1 MSELSWVIALIPAFP
16 LLGFLINA
24 LFIRREREAGLVASG
39 AVILGFFATL
49 FSIYVLQTLPEETQ
63 RVSFVMWQWISIGTF
78 QVPFGLLF
86 DQLTAVMALLITG
99 VGAIIHVYSIGYM
112 QGDSR
117 PVRFFAYM
125 NLFIFAML
133 VLVMADNLLLM
144 FLGWEGVGIC
154 SYLLISHYFDR
165 RLVQPG
171 IVPSEG
177 ATKAFIVNRVGDVGL
192 LLAMFA
198 LFSQVG
204 TLTFYGQFTP
214 EEAPTTGFLDP
225 NLVQQLGAGTLDFG
239 FFGSVGIATAICLLL
254 LVGAAGKSAQLPLYT
269 WLPDA
274 MAGPTPVS
282 ALIHAA
288 TMVTSG
294 VYLIARTHTLF
305 AAAPTAQGFVIAIG
319 LVTAFLAATSA
330 VAQTD
335 IKRVLAYSTISQL
348 GYMIVAVGMGAIVA
362 GMFHLLM
369 HGIFKALLFL
379 AAGAVIHG
387 ANDIQDMRRMG
398 GFRKVMPITFW
409 TYLIGA
415 LGLAGIFPFAG
426 FWSKEEILAYSWFS
440 ALNPLIAIM
449 LTVTSII
456 TALYMGRQIALIFF
470 GRQRD
475 IDYEAHESG
484 RMMTTPLIIL
494 AAGTVIGGIVNLPGL
509 HWLSDYLFPVLNE
522 TASEYT
528 IGKAIFAVVVLASSV
543 GGGYLGWWLYSKVLV
558 SRMRLGREDP
568 GFRYLGDIWRGAE
581 IGWGIDWFYDRVI
594 VRGYRG
600 LSRFLSETFDRQG
613 IDGILVEGTGSI
625 FSRLSGLFRRTQS
638 GYIRNYMLVFMI
650 GVVALVGYFAFQAL

>member
-1 MSELSWVIALIPAFP
+1 MSQLSWVIALIPAFP

-39 AVILGFFATL
+39 AVILSFLATL
-49 FSIYVLQTLPEETQ
+49 VSIYVLQTLPEESQ
-63 RVSFVMWQWISIGTF
+63 RINFVMWQWISIGTF

-86 DQLTAVMALLITG
+86 DQLTVVMALLITG

-112 QGDSR
+112 RGDSR

-144 FLGWEGVGIC
+144 FLGWEGVGVC
-154 SYLLISHYFDR
+154 SYLLISHYFDQ

-177 ATKAFIVNRVGDVGL
+177 ATKAFIVNRVGDIGL

-204 TLTFYGQFTP
+204 TLTFYGQFSP
-214 EEAPTTGFLDP
+214 EAAPTIGFLDP
-225 NLVQQLGAGTLDFG
+225 NLIQQLGAGTLDFG
-239 FFGSVGIATAICLLL
+239 FLGTVGVATAICLLL
-254 LVGAAGKSAQLPLYT
+254 LLGAVGKSAQFPLYT

-305 AAAPTAQGFVIAIG
+305 AAAPTAQGFVVAIG
-319 LVTAFLAATSA
+319 LVTALLAATSA

-362 GMFHLLM
+362 GLFHLLM
-369 HGIFKALLFL
+369 HGIFKALLFM
-379 AAGAVIHG
+379 AAGSVIHG
-387 ANDIQDMRRMG
+387 AHDIQDMRRMG
-398 GFRKVMPITFW
+398 GFRKIMPITFW

-415 LGLAGIFPFAG
+415 LGLAGIFPLAG
-426 FWSKEEILAYSWFS
+426 FWSKEEIIAYSWFT
-440 ALNPLIAIM
+440 AQNPGIAII
-449 LTVTSII
+449 LVVTSIL
-456 TALYMGRQIALIFF
+456 TALYMGRQIALIFY

-475 IDYEAHESG
+475 VDYEAHESN
-484 RMMTTPLIIL
+484 RTMTTPLIIL
-494 AAGTVIGGIVNLPGL
+494 AVGTVIGGVINLPGL
-509 HWLSDYLFPVLNE
+509 HWLNDYLFPVINE
-522 TASEYT
+522 AAAEYT
-528 IGKAIFAVVVLASSV
+528 VGKAVFAVVVLVASV
-543 GGGYLGWWLYSKVLV
+543 GGGYLGWWLYAKVLA
-558 SRMRLGREDP
+558 SRIRFGREDP

-581 IGWGIDWFYDRVI
+581 IGWGIDWFYERVI
-594 VRGYRG
+594 IRGHRG
-600 LSRFLSETFDRQG
+600 LSRFLNDVFDRQG
-613 IDGILVEGTGSI
+613 IDGILVEGIGYL

-638 GYIRNYMLVFMI
+638 GYIRNYMLVFMV
-650 GVVALVGYFAFQAL
+650 GVVVLVGYFAFQAL